1 MKWADFAFC
10 ELCNDGQKAVA
21 EAVLDKMTVFP
32 LHAVLMTVAEA
43 VLDKMTVFSLHT
55 VLTTVAEA
63 VLDKMTVFSLHAVLT
78 TVADKCPGQDDC
90 VPSPCSTDD
99 SS

>member
-10 ELCNDGQKAVA
+10 ELCNDGQKAIA
-21 EAVLDKMTVFP
+21 EDVLDKMTVFP
-32 LHAVLMTVAEA
+32 LPA
-43 VLDKMTVFSLHT
+43 

-63 VLDKMTVFSLHAVLT
+63 VLDKMIVFPLHAVLT
-78 TVADKCPGQDDC
+78 TAAEKCPGQDDC

>member
-1 MKWADFAFC
+1 MTVFSVH
-10 ELCNDGQKAVA
+10 AVLMQCLKN
-21 EAVLDKMTVFP
+21 VLDKMTVFP
-32 LHAVLMTVAEA
+32 
-43 VLDKMTVFSLHT
+43 
-55 VLTTVAEA
+55 
-63 VLDKMTVFSLHAVLT
+63 LHAVLT